1 MKPNN
6 PGPSA
11 DLSARAGDVA
21 CMAVDGDLRI
31 VGWSETMT
39 DITGVG
45 GDAALGR
52 PCWEVVAGSD
62 ERGKPVCS
70 PDCRVAREAWTAGG
84 TPRLRLV
91 VSCGQRRTALEVSTS
106 KALVVGGAALVHVF
120 HHRGLH
126 FTDAG
131 PSAASLTAR
140 QREVLV
146 LLGEGL
152 STAAIAARLG
162 LSKETVRNH
171 VRAVLQELGAHSRL
185 EAVVE
190 ARRRGLL

>member
-1 MKPNN
+1 
-6 PGPSA
+6 
-11 DLSARAGDVA
+11 
-21 CMAVDGDLRI
+21 MAVDGDLRI
-31 VGWSETMT
+31 IGWSETMA

-45 GDAALGR
+45 GNAALGR
-52 PCWEVVAGSD
+52 PCWEVVAGFD
-62 ERGKPVCS
+62 ERGEPVCE
-70 PDCRVAREAWTAGG
+70 PDCRVAREAWTEGG
-84 TPRLRLV
+84 TPRLRLAV
-91 VSCGQRRTALEVSTS
+91 PRGQRRTDVEMSTS

-120 HHRGLH
+120 HRRGLH
-126 FTDAG
+126 FTDAA
-131 PSAASLTAR
+131 PLAASLTPR

-171 VRAVLQELGAHSRL
+171 VRAVLQELAVHSRL